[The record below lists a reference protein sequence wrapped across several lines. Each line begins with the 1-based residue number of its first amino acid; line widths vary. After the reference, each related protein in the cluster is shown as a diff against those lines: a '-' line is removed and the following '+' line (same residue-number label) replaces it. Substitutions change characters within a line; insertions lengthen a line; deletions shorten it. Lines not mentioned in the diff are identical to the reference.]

1 MNKLFAA
8 LALLL
13 IPLIILSCA
22 KKEESDDSA
31 SSSPTTES
39 YSRTNTP
46 AKSTVGVPGSLS
58 AGSSSSRTANADCEG
73 CDNAMLYSQ
82 IKGAVQMMKHS
93 VSSADLNLIVADVKM
108 SDGVTSGECLEQGEW
123 SITFTREIYNALVK
137 MEEEFGGEEGAENS
151 NATTYKQFIGQS
163 IKPPIAFQYSTT
175 SEGGYAHELKVAE
188 SCAAISSGTGA
199 ETFRWDSQKTKL
211 LSQFEDTMG
220 SSSFKGT
227 IAFDDN
233 TDKSVVNM
241 KFSDGSSS
249 MKQTLNLSE
258 CTESQKSGMSGDC
271 AVFAITNSFN
281 QGSDT
286 FMIKGSGKADDN
298 GGYGEG
304 SMSASMD
311 LDSDGNADNM
321 SMKYKEAW
329 DKNGA
334 LTYLA
339 MCPEKANMGGTLYT
353 KDCSNASN
361 WQKMG
366 GEADSTYQEDSY
378 SAQAYTVN
386 GVSSLANGSYHL
398 VISGKNPNNNPE
410 TIVGYGEIRGK
421 ESFWDFWGADSSGSF
436 DVYTIGSSSMTD
448 SNTDATV
455 SAN

>member
-1 MNKLFAA
+1 MNKLFTV

-13 IPLIILSCA
+13 IPFFILSCA

-163 IKPPIAFQYSTT
+163 IKPPIAFKYSTT

-241 KFSDGSSS
+241 KFSDGSQNF
-249 MKQTLNLSE
+249 KQTLNLAE
-258 CTESQKSGMSGDC
+258 CTTDQSSGMTGDC
-271 AVFAITNSFN
+271 AIFSITTSFSSS
-281 QGSDT
+281 GET

-298 GGYGEG
+298 GGYGQG
-304 SMSASMD
+304 SMSAQTSSDNISMQ
-311 LDSDGNADNM
+311 
-321 SMKYKEAW
+321 YKEAW
-329 DKNGA
+329 DKTGA

-339 MCPEKANMGGTLYT
+339 MCPEKYTWNGTMT
-353 KDCSNASN
+353 TTDCSVASN
-361 WQKMG
+361 WHTMG

-448 SNTDATV
+448 SGTDATV
-455 SAN
+455 AAN